1 MRLTIFTDYTLRAL
15 MYLGMNRDRLVTIQD
30 IADLH
35 TISKSHLTKVVH
47 QLGVA
52 GLIETVRG
60 RNGGLRLNREPNQIN
75 IGEVVS
81 MSEPDFFMAA
91 CFGSEH
97 TSCAHQGDCR
107 LTAKLAQATQA
118 YLNVLDGVTLADLLP
133 GPAGPGLR
141 VPGLHPVT
149 LRRAPARGAAGPA
162 RSK

>member
-30 IADLH
+30 IADL
-35 TISKSHLTKVVH
+35 
-47 QLGVA
+47 
-52 GLIETVRG
+52 LIETVRG

-91 CFGSEH
+91 CFGTEH

-149 LRRAPARGAAGPA
+149 LHRAPARRAAGPA